1 LWDSGNHFRQ
11 IVLVVLRGVLSLLII
26 LIILSRMRRIL
37 WLRTTKKDRLA
48 GIAFAAAVTYAL
60 SNFEDLKEIYNFQ
73 HACAST
79 CAMKPRQNR

>member
-1 LWDSGNHFRQ
+1 
-11 IVLVVLRGVLSLLII
+11 
-26 LIILSRMRRIL
+26 MRRIL